1 MPKIPMNK
9 VVTFGEIML
18 RLSPPGYLRFSQ
30 TNGFDVNFEGAESN
44 VVVSLA
50 NFGVPTE
57 IVTRVPR
64 NDIGE
69 SAVNDL
75 RKHGVGVNHVL
86 YGGERLG
93 VYYLENGAVQR
104 GGKVIYDRAH
114 SAISAIEPGMIDW
127 EEVFDGA
134 EWFHWTGIT
143 PALSQ
148 QAADVCKEA
157 IEAADSL
164 GMTIS
169 VDFNFREKLWNYGKK
184 PSDVLP
190 EMVKACDVIL
200 ANELDAEQHFGIQ
213 PENKEEIEPG
223 EMNSE
228 AYLSVCRQ
236 LMDKLPKA
244 RKIITT
250 KRETISASHNNLS
263 GALYNGEDYFE
274 SPTYKI
280 THIVDRIGGG
290 DSFMGALI
298 YGLLTYK
305 DDDQKALNFAVA
317 ASRLKHTIVGDV
329 NLVTVD
335 EVQKLMEGDASGRVS
350 R

>member
-1 MPKIPMNK
+1 MKK
-9 VVTFGEIML
+9 VITFGEIML

-30 TNGFDVNFEGAESN
+30 TNSFDVNFEGAESN
-44 VVVSLA
+44 VVVSLS
-50 NFGVPTE
+50 NFGIPTE
-57 IVTRVPR
+57 LVTRVPK

-69 SAVNDL
+69 SAINDL
-75 RKHGVGVNHVL
+75 RKHGVGVKHVKF
-86 YGGERLG
+86 GGERLG
-93 VYYLENGAVQR
+93 VYYLENGAVHR

-114 SAISAIEPGMIDW
+114 SALSAMETGMIDW

-148 QAADVCKEA
+148 NAADVCKEA
-157 IEAADSL
+157 IEAANSL
-164 GMTIS
+164 DLTVS
-169 VDFNFREKLWNYGKK
+169 VDFNFRGKLWNYGKN
-184 PSDVLP
+184 PSEVLP
-190 EMVKACDVIL
+190 EMVRACDIIL

-213 PENKEEIEPG
+213 PENKEELETG
-223 EMNSE
+223 EMNRD

-236 LMDKLPKA
+236 LMDQLPKA

-250 KRETISASHNNLS
+250 RRETISASHNNWS
-263 GALYNGEDYFE
+263 GVLYNGDDFFE
-274 SPTYKI
+274 SPKYRI
-280 THIVDRIGGG
+280 THIVDRVGGG

-305 DDDQKALNFAVA
+305 DDDQKALNFALA
-317 ASRLKHTIVGDV
+317 ASCLKHTIVGDV

-335 EVQKLMEGDASGRVS
+335 EVKKLMEGDSSGRVS

>member
-1 MPKIPMNK
+1 MKK
-9 VVTFGEIML
+9 VITFGEIML

-30 TNGFDVNFEGAESN
+30 TNSFEVNFEGAESN

-57 IVTRVPR
+57 MVTRVPE
-64 NDIGE
+64 NDIGR
-69 SAVNDL
+69 SAINDI
-75 RKHGVGVNHVL
+75 RKHGVGTNHVL

-93 VYYLENGAVQR
+93 VYYLENGAVHR

-114 SAISAIEPGMIDW
+114 SAISAIKPGMIDW

-148 QAADVCKEA
+148 DAADVCRKA
-157 IEAADSL
+157 IAAANTL
-164 GMTIS
+164 GITVS

-184 PSDVLP
+184 PSEVLP
-190 EMVKACDVIL
+190 EIVKGCDIIL

-213 PENKEEIEPG
+213 PENKEELDPG
-223 EMNSE
+223 EMNRD
-228 AYLSVCRQ
+228 AYLSVCKQ

-244 RKIITT
+244 KKIITT
-250 KRETISASHNNLS
+250 RRETISASHNNWS
-263 GALYNGEDYFE
+263 GVLYNGEDFFE
-274 SPTYKI
+274 SPTYEI
-280 THIVDRIGGG
+280 THIVDRVGGG

-305 DDDQKALNFAVA
+305 DDDQKALNFAIA
-317 ASRLKHTIVGDV
+317 ASSLKHTIVGDV

-335 EVQKLMEGDASGRVS
+335 EVKKLMGGDASGRVS

>member
-1 MPKIPMNK
+1 MNK

-317 ASRLKHTIVGDV
+317 ASSLKHTIVGDV

>member
-1 MPKIPMNK
+1 MKK

-30 TNGFDVNFEGAESN
+30 TNSFDVNFEGAESN
-44 VVVSLA
+44 VVVSLS
-50 NFGVPTE
+50 NFGIPTE
-57 IVTRVPR
+57 LVTRVPK

-69 SAVNDL
+69 SAINDL
-75 RKHGVGVNHVL
+75 RKHGVGVNHVKF
-86 YGGERLG
+86 GGERLG
-93 VYYLENGAVQR
+93 VYYLENGAVHR

-114 SAISAIEPGMIDW
+114 SAISAMETGMIDW

-148 QAADVCKEA
+148 NAADVCKEA
-157 IEAADSL
+157 IDAASSL
-164 GMTIS
+164 GLTVS
-169 VDFNFREKLWNYGKK
+169 VDFNFRGKLWNYGKK
-184 PSDVLP
+184 PSEVLP
-190 EMVKACDVIL
+190 EMVRGCDIIL

-213 PENKEEIEPG
+213 PENKEDLDTD
-223 EMNSE
+223 EMNRD

-236 LMDKLPKA
+236 LMDQLPKA

-250 KRETISASHNNLS
+250 RRETISASHNNWS
-263 GALYNGEDYFE
+263 GVLYNGDNFFE
-274 SPTYKI
+274 SQKYRI
-280 THIVDRIGGG
+280 THIVDRVGGG

-317 ASRLKHTIVGDV
+317 ASCLKHTIVGDV

-335 EVQKLMEGDASGRVS
+335 EVKKLMHGDSSGRVS